1 MAPKKL
7 YVGLLIVIFV
17 LTSLALV
24 CVKPTPAS
32 GKEIVEL
39 KLLSSKFGSRAYL
52 LAVAVSE
59 ILKEKH
65 PWLRAFVVS
74 TTGTLENIKTPY
86 ENPELRKYALGQ
98 TMNFNIIWA
107 MQGNHPFDRKYP
119 DLQAV
124 FTVGH
129 VGGVILSLNP
139 KIKTPKDLVGK
150 KVGVWPVG
158 HSMNVMCMLNLK
170 AWGVWD
176 KITPK
181 AMGPTAMSNALRDG
195 LLDAVFMSATEAPD
209 KWVASP
215 AWQKILLVKKGYF
228 VSPDEAIRKEIE
240 KTTGVQFALVSVK
253 AKEFGRNQPQ
263 PVKMLAGST
272 IWLCYKDVPEK
283 WIYEL
288 VKTMAENV
296 KMMGNFHKSGKSVT
310 PERLA
315 GWLHTPRELVHPGAL
330 KYYDEKGLKV
340 K

>member
-1 MAPKKL
+1 MALKKFFI
-7 YVGLLIVIFV
+7 GLLIGMFV
-17 LTSLALV
+17 LSALALAI
-24 CVKPTPAS
+24 PAS
-32 GKEIVEL
+32 AAEKEIVEL

-52 LAVAVSE
+52 LSVAVSE

-86 ENPELRKYALGQ
+86 ENPALRKYALGQ

-119 DLQAV
+119 GLQAV

-129 VGGVILSLNP
+129 TGGVIMTLNP
-139 KIKTPKDLVGK
+139 KIKTPEDLVGK

-170 AWGVWD
+170 AWGIGD

-181 AMGPTAMSNALRDG
+181 AMGPTAMSDALRDG
-195 LLDAVFMSATEAPD
+195 LLDAVFMSATEAP
-209 KWVASP
+209 KRWVASP
-215 AWQKILLVKKGYF
+215 AWEKVLLVKRGYF
-228 VSPDEAIRKEIE
+228 ISPDEKIRKKIE
-240 KTTGVQFALVSVK
+240 ETTGVRFALISVK
-253 AKEFGRNQPQ
+253 AKEFSKNQPE
-263 PVKMLAGST
+263 PVNMLAGST

-288 VKTMAENV
+288 VKTMADNI
-296 KMMGNFHKSGKSVT
+296 KMMGMFHKSGEVLT
-310 PERLA
+310 PARLA

-340 K
+340 E